1 MSAKPKIVIDG
12 DGHVVESNM
21 SYETIRSEYKYRKP
35 LYSQGQQGS
44 IIRLVDGKIGGDEDD
59 GGFVLPNG
67 GTSAH
72 GKGLAIHYRRAGM
85 HNSWARLPDMDADQI
100 DVAVLYPTHELPL
113 CTIADSGFAL
123 ARSEAY
129 NNWLHDYCS
138 VNPGRLKGIGIIALQ
153 DVETAIEEMRRSV
166 VDLGMV
172 GVQIGCTVGQD
183 TLLSDI
189 RLDPFWRAAEEL
201 DVPVA
206 VHGPALPDFFR
217 QYMDVNRPDHILEA
231 SHMAHAFAQMLAC
244 SNVITSGVLERFSKL
259 RIAFLEAGSG
269 WVPYWMHRMDEY
281 NEVAPE
287 RWAMIS
293 SEPSDYIK
301 SGRVF
306 FSCEPGDADMPY
318 FLENIGEQAMLFASD
333 YLHFDALFVGETG
346 HDGKPYPGTVNSL
359 LARDDISDSAKTKMM
374 YDNSVAFYKN
384 LLPKDLGKIG
394 DPLAREEPNE
404 VRNMEFPG
412 TIGARLN

>member
-1 MSAKPKIVIDG
+1 MSAKPTIVIDG
-12 DGHVVESNM
+12 DGHVVESNKA
-21 SYETIRSEYKYRKP
+21 YDTIRPEYRHRRP

-44 IIRLVDGKIGGDEDD
+44 IIRLIDGKIGGDEDD

-67 GTSAH
+67 GNSAH

-85 HNSWARLPDMDADQI
+85 HNAWARLPDMDADQI
-100 DVAVLYPTHELPL
+100 DVAVVYPTHELPL
-113 CTIADSGFAL
+113 CTIADAGFAL
-123 ARSEAY
+123 ARAEAY
-129 NNWLHDYCS
+129 NNWLHEYCS
-138 VNPGRLKGIGIIALQ
+138 VNPKRIKGIGIIALQ
-153 DVETAIEEMRRSV
+153 DVESAIEEMRRSV

-172 GVQIGCTVGQD
+172 GVQIGCTVRQD

-206 VHGPALPDFFR
+206 VHGPALPGFFR
-217 QYMDVNRPDHILEA
+217 QYFDINRPDHVLEA
-231 SHMAHAFAQMLAC
+231 QHMAHAFAQMLAC

-306 FSCEPGDADMPY
+306 FSCEPGDADIPY

-346 HDGKPYPGTVNSL
+346 HDGKPYPGTVHSL
-359 LARDDISDSAKTKMM
+359 LARDDIADSAKTKMM

-384 LLPKDLGKIG
+384 LLPTDLGKIG
-394 DPLAREEPNE
+394 DPVAWEEPDAM
-404 VRNMEFPG
+404 RNNPIPG
-412 TIGARLN
+412 TISARLN

>member
-12 DGHVVESNM
+12 DGHVAESNAA
-21 SYETIRSEYKYRKP
+21 YETIRPEYRNRRPMYT
-35 LYSQGQQGS
+35 QGAKGS
-44 IIRLVDGKIGGDEDD
+44 IVRLIDGRIGGPTEEW
-59 GGFVLPNG
+59 GFVNPNG
-67 GTSAH
+67 GVSPFI
-72 GKGLAIHYRRAGM
+72 GGLSLHYRRAGM
-85 HNSWARLPDMDADQI
+85 YNPWARLPDMTEDQI
-100 DVAVLYPTHELPL
+100 DVAVMYPTHELPL
-113 CTIADSGFAL
+113 CVSLDAGFAL

-129 NNWLHDYCS
+129 NTWLHEYCS
-138 VNPGRLKGIGIIALQ
+138 TNPGRLKGIGIIALQ
-153 DVETAIEEMRRSV
+153 DVETAIEEMRRCV

-172 GVQIGCTVGQD
+172 GVQIGCTVRQD

-206 VHGPALPDFFR
+206 VHGPALPGFFYNYFDL
-217 QYMDVNRPDHILEA
+217 QQPSQHLEGA
-231 SHMAHAFAQMLAC
+231 YMAHTFGQMLAC

-259 RIAFLEAGSG
+259 RVAFLEAGAG

-293 SEPSDYIK
+293 GEPSDYIK

-306 FSCEPGDADMPY
+306 FSCEPGDIDIPY
-318 FLENIGEQAMLFASD
+318 FLEHIGEDAMLFASD

-346 HDGKPYPGTVNSL
+346 HDGQPYPGTVNSL
-359 LARDDISDSAKTKMM
+359 LARDDIADSAKTKMM
-374 YDNSVAFYKN
+374 YDNSVAFYKD
-384 LLPKDLGKIG
+384 LIPEKLGKIG
-394 DPLAREEPNE
+394 DADACEEPDE
-404 VRNMEFPG
+404 VRNNPIPG
-412 TIGARLN
+412 TISARL

>member
-1 MSAKPKIVIDG
+1 
-12 DGHVVESNM
+12 
-21 SYETIRSEYKYRKP
+21 
-35 LYSQGQQGS
+35 
-44 IIRLVDGKIGGDEDD
+44 
-59 GGFVLPNG
+59 
-67 GTSAH
+67 
-72 GKGLAIHYRRAGM
+72 M
-85 HNSWARLPDMDADQI
+85 HNAWARLPDMDADQI
-100 DVAVLYPTHELPL
+100 DVAVMYPTHELPL
-113 CTIADSGFAL
+113 CTTADAGFAL
-123 ARSEAY
+123 ARAEAY

-153 DVETAIEEMRRSV
+153 DVESAIEEMRRSV
-166 VDLGMV
+166 LDLGMV
-172 GVQIGCTVGQD
+172 GVQIGCTIRQD

-201 DVPVA
+201 DIPVA
-206 VHGPALPDFFR
+206 VHGPALPNFFR
-217 QYMDVNRPDHILEA
+217 QYMDVGRPDHHLEA

-244 SNVITSGVLERFSKL
+244 SNVIASGVLERFSKL

-306 FSCEPGDADMPY
+306 FSCEPGDADIPY

-346 HDGKPYPGTVNSL
+346 HDGKLYPGTVNSL
-359 LARDDISDSAKTKMM
+359 LARDDIADSAKTKMM

-394 DPLAREEPNE
+394 DPVTREEPDE
-404 VRNMEFPG
+404 VRNNPIPG
-412 TIGARLN
+412 TISARIN

>member
-12 DGHVVESNM
+12 DGHVAESNAA
-21 SYETIRSEYKYRKP
+21 YETIRPEYRNRRPMYT
-35 LYSQGQQGS
+35 QGAKGS
-44 IIRLVDGKIGGDEDD
+44 IVRLIDGRIGGPTEEW
-59 GGFVLPNG
+59 GFVNPNG
-67 GTSAH
+67 GVSPFI
-72 GKGLAIHYRRAGM
+72 GGLSLHYRRAGM
-85 HNSWARLPDMDADQI
+85 YNPWARLPDMTEDQI
-100 DVAVLYPTHELPL
+100 DVAVMYPTHELPL
-113 CTIADSGFAL
+113 CVSLDAGFAL

-129 NNWLHDYCS
+129 NTWLHEYCS
-138 VNPGRLKGIGIIALQ
+138 TNPGRLKGIGIIALQ

-172 GVQIGCTVGQD
+172 GVQIGCTVRQD

-206 VHGPALPDFFR
+206 VHGPALPGFFR
-217 QYMDVNRPDHILEA
+217 QYFDINRPDHILEA

-333 YLHFDALFVGETG
+333 YLHFDALFVGEMG

-359 LARDDISDSAKTKMM
+359 LARDDVSDSAKTKMM

-404 VRNMEFPG
+404 VRNMDFPG

>member
-1 MSAKPKIVIDG
+1 MKKPPIVIDG
-12 DGHVVESNM
+12 DGHVVEINATYSTLDKRFD
-21 SYETIRSEYKYRKP
+21 SIKP
-35 LYSQGQQGS
+35 TYSQASQGL
-44 IIRLVDGKIGGDEDD
+44 IVRTMGGKLAGPDAED
-59 GGFVLPNG
+59 GFVGHNNCVFPP
-67 GTSAH
+67 H
-72 GKGLAIHYRRAGM
+72 GAAYLYRRAGTY
-85 HNSWARLPDMDADQI
+85 NPWARLPDMGADQI
-100 DVAVLYPTHELPL
+100 DVAVVYPTHELPL
-113 CTIADSGFAL
+113 SVIPDGEFAT
-123 ARSEAY
+123 ARAQAY

-138 VNPGRLKGIGIIALQ
+138 ANPSRLKGIGIVALQ
-153 DVETAIEEMRRSV
+153 NVESAIEEMRRSV

-172 GVQIGCTVGQD
+172 GVQIGCTVRQD

-217 QYMDVNRPDHILEA
+217 QYIDVNRPDQMLEA
-231 SHMAHAFAQMLAC
+231 QHMAHAFAQMLAC

-259 RIAFLEAGSG
+259 RVAFLEAGAG

-306 FSCEPGDADMPY
+306 FSCEPGDLDIPY
-318 FLENIGEQAMLFASD
+318 FLENIGEQSMLFASD
-333 YLHFDALFVGETG
+333 YLHFDAHFIGEIG

-359 LARDDISDSAKTKMM
+359 LGRDDITTSARTKMM
-374 YDNSVAFYKN
+374 YDNPLAFYKN
-384 LLPKDLGKIG
+384 LIPADLGRIG
-394 DPLAREEPNE
+394 DPVAREEPPSMKD
-404 VRNMEFPG
+404 RDMPG
-412 TIGARLN
+412 TVAARL